1 MWTDAFASST
11 AMPSSEGFGVGEEMT
26 QSTAGV
32 AGERGPAVVAR
43 RMSLQGRLQNAL
55 ALGVAALVGGG
66 FLAWYYMGLAETR
79 AEAKQTVKPAQVQGE
94 MTLPP
99 LGPAPKVVQPV
110 EPTPLVEEGSAEA
123 EALVTGTSTEGM
135 PSPVSDGYGVVPP
148 AYAAAPAV
156 DPVLQ
161 RRLEAPVLVRGVG
174 GDGVGEAEEDRGAA
188 ALDVA
193 GPRPETG
200 LARRDA
206 GAGSGELAEKLRPT
220 VLEATV
226 AGVLPERQFLLPK
239 GAVIDCT
246 LETAIDSTLP
256 GMTTCV
262 TATDVWSADGSVV
275 LLERGTKL
283 VGETRGDV
291 RQGMRRLFVLW
302 SEARTPAGA
311 VVGLAS
317 PGTDA
322 LGRSGVTGE
331 VDTRFAARFGAAIL
345 VSLIDAAAAAVVAAQ
360 SDGGNNVIV
369 SSSGAQD
376 VMSEVLERTLD
387 IPPTIRVAQGER
399 VSVLVA
405 RDADFARVYALAPR

>member
-1 MWTDAFASST
+1 M
-11 AMPSSEGFGVGEEMT
+11 
-26 QSTAGV
+26 
-32 AGERGPAVVAR
+32 
-43 RMSLQGRLQNAL
+43 
-55 ALGVAALVGGG
+55 
-66 FLAWYYMGLAETR
+66 
-79 AEAKQTVKPAQVQGE
+79 
-94 MTLPP
+94 
-99 LGPAPKVVQPV
+99 
-110 EPTPLVEEGSAEA
+110 
-123 EALVTGTSTEGM
+123 
-135 PSPVSDGYGVVPP
+135 
-148 AYAAAPAV
+148 
-156 DPVLQ
+156 
-161 RRLEAPVLVRGVG
+161 
-174 GDGVGEAEEDRGAA
+174 
-188 ALDVA
+188 
-193 GPRPETG
+193 
-200 LARRDA
+200 RDA

-405 RDADFARVYALAPR
+405 RDADFARVYALAQR